1 MEQRLIDAN
10 ALKESFRKQ
19 TVNVQGKIKDDADA
33 IIEAICKDV
42 DLTPTVDAVPVE
54 WISVEDRLPG
64 AYENVLVC
72 ENDDVLLA
80 YWNGHEWVQCDL
92 YEYVTLYPTYWMELP
107 KPPSAK
113 MKGEQNDHQRM

>member
-42 DLTPTVDAVPVE
+42 DLEPTVDAVPVDF
-54 WISVEDRLPG
+54 IKALHTDYVQRSKALQGRT
-64 AYENVLVC
+64 AYM
-72 ENDDVLLA
+72 
-80 YWNGHEWVQCDL
+80 Y
-92 YEYVTLYPTYWMELP
+92 TLYAMALENLMQSFDYDNEIADIMRVERNC
-107 KPPSAK
+107 AD
-113 MKGEQNDHQRM
+113 GERRSDE